1 MKQHIPKI
9 IHQTWKNEKIQGS
22 WVEYVKSVKR
32 FHPGWEYRLW
42 TDEDLDQHVKSNLPE
57 YYPIFSAYPHPIFRA
72 DAIRY
77 IMMRDFGGM
86 YCDLDYEFIRPYDYS
101 GTDLLLATEN
111 SYETGHDHFQVGNF
125 FFASVPGHPFWQDVV
140 NYLIQNPPEK
150 GCDVVDAT
158 GPAML
163 TKVWLANNYKYQ
175 NYRLEPKLLF
185 SPFGIHKSFE
195 KKILLNNGITYG
207 IHHGAGSWKDHLSL
221 DYWKRKIKQL
231 VTALL
236 EN

>member
-1 MKQHIPKI
+1 MQQIIPKI
-9 IHQTWKNEKIQGS
+9 IHQTWKNKKIQKR
-22 WVEYVKSVKR
+22 WIEYVKSVKR
-32 FHPGWEYRLW
+32 FHPDWEYRLW
-42 TDEDLDQHVKSNLPE
+42 TDVDLDQHVQSNLPE

-140 NYLIQNPPEK
+140 NYLTNNPPEK

-163 TKVWLANNYKYQ
+163 TKVWLANINKYK
-175 NYRLEPKLLF
+175 NFRLEPKLVF
-185 SPFGIHKSFE
+185 SPFGIHRSFE

-207 IHHGAGSWKDHLSL
+207 IHHGSGSWKDHLSL
-221 DYWKRKIKQL
+221 DYWKGKIKRWF
-231 VTALL
+231 
-236 EN
+236 NIRK

>member
-1 MKQHIPKI
+1 MQQLIPKI
-9 IHQTWKNEKIQGS
+9 IHQTWKNKKIQKR
-22 WVEYVKSVKR
+22 WIEYVKSVKR
-32 FHPGWEYRLW
+32 FHPDWEYRLW
-42 TDEDLDQHVKSNLPE
+42 TDADLDQHVKSNLPE

-77 IMMRDFGGM
+77 VMMRDFGGM

-101 GTDLLLATEN
+101 GADLLLATEC
-111 SYETGHDHFQVGNF
+111 SYETGNGFFQVGNF

-140 NYLIQNPPEK
+140 NYLTNNPPEK

-163 TKVWLANNYKYQ
+163 TKVWLANNHKYH
-175 NYRLEPKLLF
+175 NFRLEPKLVF
-185 SPFGIHKSFE
+185 SPFGIHRSFE

-207 IHHGAGSWKDHLSL
+207 IHHGSGSWKDHLSF
-221 DYWKRKIKQL
+221 DYWKGKIKRWL
-231 VTALL
+231 
-236 EN
+236 NIRK

>member
-1 MKQHIPKI
+1 M
-9 IHQTWKNEKIQGS
+9 
-22 WVEYVKSVKR
+22 
-32 FHPGWEYRLW
+32 
-42 TDEDLDQHVKSNLPE
+42 
-57 YYPIFSAYPHPIFRA
+57 RA

-77 IMMRDFGGM
+77 IIMRDFGGM

-140 NYLIQNPPEK
+140 NYLINNPPEK

-163 TKVWLANNYKYQ
+163 TKVWLANNYKYH
-175 NYRLEPKLLF
+175 NFRLEPKLFF
-185 SPFGIHKSFE
+185 SPFGIHRSFE
-195 KKILLNNGITYG
+195 KKILLNNGMTYG
-207 IHHGAGSWKDHLSL
+207 IHHGSGSWKDHLSS
-221 DYWKRKIKQL
+221 DYWKEKIKRWF
-231 VTALL
+231 
-236 EN
+236 NIRK